1 MRLNDGQAVSRL
13 ALAAPLRNCPRAA
26 TLRKTA
32 FRAARET
39 TSMTDQLITLSVT
52 DGIADIRL
60 NRPEK
65 MNAITVELLQAMA
78 DMVETVAADA
88 SVRVVVL
95 RGEGRAFCAGLD
107 KGNFAKMVQSGK
119 GSLGGDIMAR
129 SHGAGNL
136 FQHAGLMWRDLPVPV
151 IAALHG
157 ACLGGGLQIA
167 LGADIRIAA
176 PGTKLSVME
185 MKWGLVPDMSGMV
198 TMPPLMRGDVMRR
211 MIYTAEVVEAHEA
224 QALGL
229 VTEVAEDPFARAM
242 EIAKDIA
249 GRSPSAMR
257 RAKTLANL
265 AESGAGEAEV
275 LLAES
280 RLQKDLIGGKD
291 QIETVMAQLQ
301 GRPANYG

>member
-1 MRLNDGQAVSRL
+1 
-13 ALAAPLRNCPRAA
+13 
-26 TLRKTA
+26 
-32 FRAARET
+32 
-39 TSMTDQLITLSVT
+39 
-52 DGIADIRL
+52 
-60 NRPEK
+60 
-65 MNAITVELLQAMA
+65 
-78 DMVETVAADA
+78 
-88 SVRVVVL
+88 
-95 RGEGRAFCAGLD
+95 
-107 KGNFAKMVQSGK
+107 
-119 GSLGGDIMAR
+119 
-129 SHGAGNL
+129 
-136 FQHAGLMWRDLPVPV
+136 MWRDLPVPV

-249 GRSPSAMR
+249 SRSPSAMR

-265 AESGAGEAEV
+265 AESGTGEAEV

-301 GRPANYG
+301 GRPASYG

>member
-1 MRLNDGQAVSRL
+1 
-13 ALAAPLRNCPRAA
+13 
-26 TLRKTA
+26 
-32 FRAARET
+32 
-39 TSMTDQLITLSVT
+39 MTEQLVTLSIEG
-52 DGIADIRL
+52 GIADIRL

-65 MNAITVELLQAMA
+65 MNAITVELLQQMA
-78 DMVETVAADA
+78 DVAASVAADP
-88 SVRVVVL
+88 SVRVAVL

-119 GSLGGDIMAR
+119 GSLGGDIMER
-129 SHGAGNL
+129 SHGLGNL
-136 FQHAGLMWRDLPVPV
+136 FQHAGMMWRDLPVPV
-151 IAALHG
+151 IAAVHG

-211 MIYTAEVVEAHEA
+211 MIYTAEVVEAEEA

-242 EIAKDIA
+242 ALAADIA

-257 RAKTLANL
+257 AAKELANL
-265 AESGAGEAEV
+265 AESGASAGDV

-280 RLQKDLIGGKD
+280 RLQKDLIGAPD
-291 QIETVMAQLQ
+291 QMETVMAQLQ
-301 GRPANYG
+301 GRPASYG